1 VARSPV
7 HLWLP
12 VVIYM
17 AAIFY
22 VSSLHEAP
30 LPGNVSDKSA
40 HTLAY
45 VGLGLLT
52 TRAAARGLPSR
63 LSWRIALTAVAI
75 VSAYGASDELHQLFV
90 AGRTADIYD
99 LFADTTGAVIAT
111 AACWLWGILSIRSG
125 TLGAGPHD
133 V

>member
-1 VARSPV
+1 MARSPI

-12 VVIYM
+12 VIVYM
-17 AAIFY
+17 AGIFY
-22 VSSLHEAP
+22 VSSLHQAP

-40 HTLAY
+40 HGLAY

-52 TRAAARGLPSR
+52 TRASARGLPAR
-63 LSWRIALTAVAI
+63 LSWRAALMAVAI

-90 AGRTADIYD
+90 PGRTADIYD
-99 LFADTTGAVIAT
+99 LFADMTGAVAAT

-125 TLGAGPHD
+125 RLGAGPHD